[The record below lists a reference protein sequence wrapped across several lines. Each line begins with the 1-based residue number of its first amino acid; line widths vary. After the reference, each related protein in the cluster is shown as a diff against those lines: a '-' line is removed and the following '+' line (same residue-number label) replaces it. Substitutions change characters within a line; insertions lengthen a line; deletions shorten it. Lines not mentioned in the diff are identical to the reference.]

1 MPSAVIALKLGTTL
15 LQATSHVQLSVIL
28 VQITM
33 VVFLQSEVNHY
44 KGRLSGLLQ
53 FVVAMIGWGGG
64 GGGGELEGIQELS
77 NG

>member
-33 VVFLQSEVNHY
+33 VVFL
-44 KGRLSGLLQ
+44 
-53 FVVAMIGWGGG
+53 
-64 GGGGELEGIQELS
+64 
-77 NG
+77 